1 MVRIRKPCEMKQDN
15 PHEKTGKDFT
25 GGGILALSGKRTTT
39 GDPAFDARVDQLVK
53 DWGGVA
59 NPDLIEE
66 LIISA
71 LRLARHD
78 VSVAELK
85 LLNRAVKELRNAW
98 RVFRPFGNR
107 RKVAVY
113 GSARTR
119 PDEPEAKAAERFSRR
134 MVEEGFMIITGA
146 GDGIMGAAQKGAGA
160 DNSFGLNIRLPFE
173 QEANETIGGDPKL
186 VPFNYFFTRKL
197 TFVKES
203 EGFALFPGGFG
214 TMDEGFEVLT
224 LMQTGKTAIL
234 PLVMVDV
241 PGANY
246 WKTFDRFLRDEL
258 LSRRLI
264 SVDDFALFRIT
275 DDIEEAVHEFKH
287 FYRIFHS
294 YRFVRDQF
302 VVRLQRK
309 LSDAQLAQLNADFGD
324 LVASGSIQQSEAL
337 PQELDEETITHLPR
351 LVFRLQRRNY
361 GRLRR
366 FIDAINDCPS
376 G

>member
-1 MVRIRKPCEMKQDN
+1 MKTES

-53 DWGGVA
+53 DWAGIA

-85 LLNRAVKELRNAW
+85 LLNRSVKELRNAW
-98 RVFRPFGNR
+98 RVFRPFTNR

-113 GSARTR
+113 GSARTH

-146 GDGIMGAAQKGAGA
+146 GAGIMGAAQKGAGA

-173 QEANETIGGDPKL
+173 QDANDTIEGDPKL

-203 EGFALFPGGFG
+203 EGFALFAGGFG

-224 LMQTGKTAIL
+224 LIQTGKTAIL
-234 PLVMVDV
+234 PLVMVDA
-241 PGANY
+241 PGASY
-246 WKTFDRFLRDEL
+246 WKTFDAFLRNEL

-264 SVDDFALFRIT
+264 SEDDFALFRIT

-287 FYRIFHS
+287 FYRVFHS
-294 YRFVRDQF
+294 YRFVRDKL
-302 VVRLQRK
+302 VIRLQRR
-309 LSDAQLAQLNADFGD
+309 LSDAHIERLNTDFSD
-324 LVASGSIQQSEAL
+324 LVKSGTITQGAAL
-337 PQELDEETITHLPR
+337 PQEADEESLTHLPR
-351 LVFRLQRRNY
+351 LIFTPHRRNY

-366 FIDAINDCPS
+366 LIDAINDCAPS
-376 G
+376 

>member
-1 MVRIRKPCEMKQDN
+1 MVRALERNEMNQQT
-15 PHEKTGKDFT
+15 PHEKAGKDFT

-53 DWGGVA
+53 DWGGIA
-59 NPDLIEE
+59 NADLIEE

-98 RVFRPFGNR
+98 RVFRPYTNR

-113 GSARTR
+113 GSARTH

-134 MVEEGFMIITGA
+134 MVEEGFMVITGA

-173 QEANETIGGDPKL
+173 QEANDTIGGDHKL

-203 EGFALFPGGFG
+203 EGFALFAGGFG

-224 LMQTGKTAIL
+224 LIQTGKTAIL
-234 PLVMVDV
+234 PIVLVDA
-241 PGANY
+241 PGARY
-246 WKTFDRFLRDEL
+246 WRVFESFLREEL

-264 SVDDFALFRIT
+264 SEDDFALFRIT

-287 FYRIFHS
+287 FYRVFHS
-294 YRFVRDQF
+294 YRFVRDRL
-302 VVRLQRK
+302 VIRLQRRLTDGHLAK
-309 LSDAQLAQLNADFGD
+309 LNTDFADI
-324 LVASGSIQQSEAL
+324 VKSGSIVQSEAL
-337 PQELDEETITHLPR
+337 PEEADEESLTHLPR
-351 LVFRLQRRNY
+351 LVFTPHRRNY

-366 FIDAINDCPS
+366 FIDAINDSPLA
-376 G
+376 

>member
-1 MVRIRKPCEMKQDN
+1 MKQDN